1 MIYQASPPL
10 PPAEVATLPAQ
21 DTPITAP
28 DKNSANPAYKTA
40 RHTVATPIPP
50 ETTPSAE
57 FSTNGLEEWELSA
70 EGISDEEAEVLPNK
84 TVTTFSEVS
93 LTDKIAQTSDES
105 EDLLTKQINKCT
117 DDTTATTSASLATSE
132 KSPDLLTKQLIK
144 CKQIKA
150 PSEVATTSENSAKPD
165 KLVALS
171 AEQPTQSEF
180 QLINTQ
186 ASIEF
191 FINDRTTTPDRSQV
205 TPQPPQSST
214 QHKIKAPAK
223 VAATTPDNSAAEQ
236 QPLQS
241 STQHKVKAPAKVA
254 ATTPDNSAAE
264 QQPLQSSTQ
273 HKVKTPAKVAAKT
286 PENKTKPKSSVQRK
300 KTTTP
305 VKVATSE
312 TDSRRLKQPSPLKA
326 QATKVEVARNSD
338 AAKTQEDLAGFLAKQ
353 SSQGQNPTVS
363 DPVTIATRTPEDLAT
378 FVAKQRS
385 QTVTAI
391 SEVVT
396 NDTSK
401 TADDFGTFLAKQA
414 LQENHDTT
422 IAFNETAI
430 HSDDLAPFLTKQP
443 PHSLVPQKVANVPD
457 EVSTNSN
464 TTKKSEDLGAFLTK
478 QPPQSQVPQKT
489 ASNTT
494 SASTQKP
501 VKTQPSQVQPQKEGV
516 DVSTSILNVDNG
528 SRITFTQ
535 TASSNLENLLL
546 GVIINRRE
554 VGNLDV
560 IRQGNTLLLP
570 LEDFAKLADFTVEI
584 KDGKTKLSTPLG
596 VISLGDNDI
605 QNIKGITYISDTV
618 IREKLSSKIE
628 FNSLDL
634 ALIIDL
640 PWGNNSTEYT
650 SQTVKL
656 QPDVFAP
663 NNGFSNF
670 RQELNIVN
678 NSGDVRLQSSTL
690 LGGRLAGG
698 LWRVRVNNN
707 FENSPDLSEYFYYKR
722 NGGFLYQVGRQ
733 QIGINP
739 LLNSLNLTGAQVG
752 YTNIPTDRFNQN
764 NSANELLPRR
774 SRPLQTFQ
782 GVAPPASFVQLR
794 VSGIVVAQQQVGFDG
809 RYEFID
815 VNLPV
820 GQNNQIEVLIFDRNN
835 LSVPSEIR
843 SVRINS
849 SDLLLPAG
857 GNVQLAGVGLTGN
870 LAQNTL
876 FDDNSIDAGQF
887 AGFYQV
893 RQGLSNNLTFEG
905 SLQAIPNALQSQAG
919 LVWRVANPV
928 VLSASVGNSFGKLA
942 YNTDLDIQLGK
953 LDITANSQSY
963 PSGYRNGK
971 NSSEF
976 LNHSAEVSYRFNNNF
991 QLGFLARSRKSGSD
1005 SNEYISP
1012 TFSLRPFSNLYL
1024 SGRPDITGQYLFNAF
1039 YQINRAA
1046 RLSLNTFGDRYT
1058 TNLNYDFNR
1067 SYQLS
1072 LGSNFGGDFATRYTA
1087 TLNHNPLDI
1096 RQLSWRMGLAYSEG
1110 NFGPVVGATM
1120 QVLPGLF
1127 ARVEYQ
1133 GIPLAGRRNNF
1144 GGFGDDRLT
1153 ISLVSDLSFAGGRA
1167 VPSNFSSVGKD
1178 RGAIAGRIIF
1188 QGENQG
1194 YDLSG
1199 ASVRVMNNHN
1209 KAVGGATTDSSGNF
1223 FVGGLPEGVYRV
1235 EVDPEKLP
1243 VELTLPKTSR
1253 VAEVGMAGVT
1263 NLDFAARLE
1272 YGLAGRITDV
1282 AGQPMPDVR
1291 VELVNLA
1298 GTEVLSA
1305 MTDEFGLYR
1314 VDGVPTGKYTLQV
1327 PPQEAIANSST
1338 LPKREV
1344 TIRNEFVYDQNLQL
1358 PISTAAKEIKQ
1369 K

>member
-21 DTPITAP
+21 NTPITAP

-70 EGISDEEAEVLPNK
+70 EGISDEEAEVLPN
-84 TVTTFSEVS
+84 TTATTFAEVL
-93 LTDKIAQTSDES
+93 LTDEIAETSDES
-105 EDLLTKQINKCT
+105 EDLLTKQLNKCT

-132 KSPDLLTKQLIK
+132 ESADLLTKQLVK
-144 CKQIKA
+144 CKQVKA
-150 PSEVATTSENSAKPD
+150 PSEVTTTSENSAKPD
-165 KLVALS
+165 NLVALS
-171 AEQPTQSEF
+171 AEQPTQTEF

-191 FINDRTTTPDRSQV
+191 FLPDRTTPDNSAVPEQK
-205 TPQPPQSST
+205 PPQSST
-214 QHKIKAPAK
+214 QY
-223 VAATTPDNSAAEQ
+223 
-236 QPLQS
+236 
-241 STQHKVKAPAKVA
+241 KVKAP
-254 ATTPDNSAAE
+254 T
-264 QQPLQSSTQ
+264 
-273 HKVKTPAKVAAKT
+273 KVAAKT
-286 PENKTKPKSSVQRK
+286 PDNKTKPKSSVQRE

-312 TDSRRLKQPSPLKA
+312 TDSRKLKQPSPLKA
-326 QATKVEVARNSD
+326 QTTKVEVGNIGD
-338 AAKTQEDLAGFLAKQ
+338 ATKTQEDLADFLTKQ
-353 SSQGQNPTVS
+353 SPQGQISTAS
-363 DPVTIATRTPEDLAT
+363 APVTIATRTPEDLAT

-385 QTVTAI
+385 QTVTAV

-414 LQENHDTT
+414 LQENHDIT
-422 IAFNETAI
+422 IASSETAI
-430 HSDDLAPFLTKQP
+430 NSDDLAPFLTKQP
-443 PHSLVPQKVANVPD
+443 PHSSVSQKVANVPA
-457 EVSTNSN
+457 EVPTSSN

-478 QPPQSQVPQKT
+478 QSPHSQVTQKT

-516 DVSTSILNVDNG
+516 DVSTNILNVDNG

-535 TASSNLENLLL
+535 TASSNLEDLLL

-560 IRQGNTLLLP
+560 VRQGNTLLLP
-570 LEDFAKLADFTVEI
+570 LEEFAKLAGLTVEI
-584 KDGKTKLSTPLG
+584 KDSKIKLTTPLG
-596 VISLGDNDI
+596 VISLVENDI
-605 QNIKGITYISDTV
+605 QNIKGITYISDAV

-640 PWGNNSTEYT
+640 PWGNNSTGYS
-650 SQTVKL
+650 SQAVNL

-663 NNGFSNF
+663 TNGFSNF

-678 NSGDVRLQSSTL
+678 NSGDVSLQSSTL

-739 LLNSLNLTGAQVG
+739 LLNSLNLTGAQFG
-752 YTNIPTDRFNQN
+752 YTNIPTDRFSQN

-794 VSGIVVAQQQVGFDG
+794 VSGVVVAQQQVGFDG

-820 GQNNQIEVLIFDRNN
+820 GQNNQIEVLIFERNN

-963 PSGYRNGK
+963 PTGYRNGK
-971 NSSEF
+971 NSGEF

-1012 TFSLRPFSNLYL
+1012 TFSLRPFSGLYL

-1039 YQINRAA
+1039 YQVNRAA

-1067 SYQLS
+1067 RYQLS
-1072 LGSNFGGDFATRYTA
+1072 LGSDFGGDFATRYTA
-1087 TLNHNPLDI
+1087 TFNHNPSDI
-1096 RQLSWRMGLAYSEG
+1096 RRLSWRLGLAYSEG
-1110 NFGPVVGATM
+1110 NFGPIAGASM

-1178 RGAIAGRIIF
+1178 RGAIAGRITF
-1188 QGENQG
+1188 QGENQS

-1209 KAVGGATTDSSGNF
+1209 KAVGGGITDSSGNF
-1223 FVGGLPEGVYRV
+1223 FVGNLPEGVYRV
-1235 EVDPEKLP
+1235 EVDPEQLP

-1314 VDGVPTGKYTLQV
+1314 VDGVPTGNYTLQV
-1327 PPQEAIANSST
+1327 PPQEAITNSST